1 MTRVDFHVGAQDVL
15 VYTARLVRKAV
26 ASGAKLVVTAELN
39 QLQQFD
45 VRLWTFA
52 QLDFVPHV
60 FVGSALE
67 SVTPVILA
75 EDPATPVEH
84 AVLVNLGET
93 VPNGFARYE
102 RLIEIVGAEESMR
115 AAGRAR
121 YKHYRDRGYDLTMH
135 EIDTATA

>member
-1 MTRVDFHVGAQDVL
+1 MTRIDFHVGAQDIL

-26 ASGAKLVVTAELN
+26 ASGAKLVVTADRGLLE
-39 QLQQFD
+39 QFD

-60 FVGSALE
+60 FTGSALE
-67 SVTPVILA
+67 AVTPVILA
-75 EDPATPVEH
+75 TDPATPIEH
-84 AVLVNLGET
+84 DVLINLGET

-102 RLIEIVGAEESMR
+102 RLIEIVGAEEAIR

-135 EIDTATA
+135 EIDAATV